1 MDGKKKTQNTHLR
14 SHKLGTNIKKE
25 LLRFIA
31 EDIQNG
37 DITSV
42 LLPKNKITAKIISK
56 ENGILAGVKFA
67 GDVFRLKGCNV
78 KIIKKDGTKLKPN
91 QIILQ
96 VSGNART
103 VLSCERTALNLLSR
117 MSGIATHTN
126 LLVSKIR
133 KINRKTKLYSTR
145 KTAPGLRFFDKEAV
159 MIGGGHKH
167 RMSLNEMVMIKDNHL
182 MVSNSME
189 DIIKN
194 ARKRHKNVEVEAENQ
209 RDAVF
214 AANSGATIVMLDNFS
229 PAQIKKTIT
238 VLQKKKLRHRVKLE
252 ASGRINSK
260 NITAFAKTGVDMIS
274 VGSITNSVNG
284 LDLSLE
290 VIV

>member
-1 MDGKKKTQNTHLR
+1 M
-14 SHKLGTNIKKE
+14 GTNIKKE
-25 LLRFIA
+25 LLRFIS
-31 EDIQNG
+31 EDVQSG

-42 LLPKNKITAKIISK
+42 LLPKNKIKAKIISR

-67 GDVFRLKGCNV
+67 GDIFRLKGCSV
-78 KIIKKDGTKLKPN
+78 KIIKKDGAKVKPN

-96 VSGNART
+96 VSGNARII
-103 VLSCERTALNLLSR
+103 LSCERTALNLISR

-133 KINRKTKLYSTR
+133 KINKKTKLYSTR

-159 MIGGGHKH
+159 EIGGGHKH

-182 MVSNSME
+182 LVSNSMK

-194 ARKRHKNVEVEAENQ
+194 ARKRHKNVEVEVESQ
-209 RDAVF
+209 RDAIL
-214 AANSGATIVMLDNFS
+214 AASSGATIIMLDNFS
-229 PAQIKKTIT
+229 PEQIKKTIT
-238 VLQKKKLRHRVKLE
+238 ALQKKKLRNKVKLE
-252 ASGRINSK
+252 ASGGINSK
-260 NITAFAKTGVDMIS
+260 NIGAFAKTGVDMIS
-274 VGSITNSVNG
+274 VGSITNSVKG
-284 LDLSLE
+284 LDLTLE

>member
-1 MDGKKKTQNTHLR
+1 MGI
-14 SHKLGTNIKKE
+14 NIKKE
-25 LLRFIA
+25 LLRYVS
-31 EDIQNG
+31 EDVQSG

-42 LLPKNKITAKIISK
+42 LLPKKKIKAKIISRQ
-56 ENGILAGVKFA
+56 EGVLAGVKFA
-67 GDVFRLKGCNV
+67 GDIFRLKGCNV
-78 KIIKKDGTKLKPN
+78 KIIKKDGAKLKSN

-96 VSGNART
+96 ISGNAGT

-117 MSGIATHTN
+117 MSGIATQTN
-126 LLVSKIR
+126 FLVSKIR

-145 KTAPGLRFFDKEAV
+145 KTAPGLRFFDKEAI

-167 RMSLNEMVMIKDNHL
+167 RMSLNDMVMIKDNHL
-182 MVSNSME
+182 LVTNSME

-194 ARKRHKNVEVEAENQ
+194 ARKRHKHVEVEVENQ
-209 RDAVF
+209 RDAIL

-229 PAQIKKTIT
+229 PVQIKKTIAE
-238 VLQKKKLRHRVKLE
+238 LQKKKLRNEVELE
-252 ASGRINSK
+252 ASGGINSK
-260 NITAFAKTGVDMIS
+260 NIATYAKTGVDMIS
-274 VGSITNSVNG
+274 VGSITNSVKG

>member
-1 MDGKKKTQNTHLR
+1 M
-14 SHKLGTNIKKE
+14 GTNIKKE
-25 LLRFIA
+25 LLRFIS
-31 EDIQNG
+31 EDVQSG

-42 LLPKNKITAKIISK
+42 LLPKNKIKAKIISR

-67 GDVFRLKGCNV
+67 GDIFRLKGCSV
-78 KIIKKDGTKLKPN
+78 KIIKKDGVKVKPN

-96 VSGNART
+96 VSGNARII
-103 VLSCERTALNLLSR
+103 LSCERTALNLISR

-133 KINRKTKLYSTR
+133 KINKKTKLYSTR

-159 MIGGGHKH
+159 EIGGGHKH

-182 MVSNSME
+182 LVSKSMK

-194 ARKRHKNVEVEAENQ
+194 ARKRHKNVEVEVESQ
-209 RDAVF
+209 RDAIL
-214 AANSGATIVMLDNFS
+214 AANTGATIIMLDNFS
-229 PAQIKKTIT
+229 PGQIKKTIT
-238 VLQKKKLRHRVKLE
+238 ALQKKKLRNKVKLE
-252 ASGRINSK
+252 ASGGINSK
-260 NITAFAKTGVDMIS
+260 NIAAFAKTGVDMIS
-274 VGSITNSVNG
+274 VGSITNSVKG